1 MVVAMA
7 VMQPS
12 SLFLL
17 REGRTDANV
26 MTEQQV
32 VGCPMT
38 LTEIDLHNR
47 VEHLE
52 TALLKLCA
60 ATMTLIAL
68 PQTTGEADAAGQRET
83 AVKKAVDYVV
93 QAAEIVSG
101 EHAPRE

>member
-1 MVVAMA
+1 MM
-7 VMQPS
+7 
-12 SLFLL
+12 
-17 REGRTDANV
+17 
-26 MTEQQV
+26 EQQA
-32 VGCPMT
+32 VGYPMT

-68 PQTTGEADAAGQRET
+68 PQATGEADPTGQRDA

-101 EHAPRE
+101 EHAPRG